1 MRPVPLASLA
11 GLLVGLWLLLVLGG
25 GVAVL
30 TGHLLA
36 RLVRTRR
43 DRRRPQ
49 EATARQNTQE
59 ARRLA
64 AEWPLLAQT
73 LGLGYRDQWTRQHR
87 FPPAEFVADDQGVTA
102 TVAAIAGAS
111 LTDYQRAAGYLADT
125 WGCVTVRAEQ
135 QAPGLIRLRGL
146 HRDPLLTPARIDLP
160 GTAPVS
166 LDSWWLGWAE
176 DGSLVMVRL
185 AEVSGSVVGGL
196 AGFGKTML
204 VAHLL
209 GQLAP
214 SPAVQFVVID
224 GKGGPDYDRLFPRAW
239 LSAKDD
245 LGEVRDVLR
254 QVHRLMVD
262 RQGAI
267 AQVLGVT
274 DAWHVGPSPSWP
286 LILVVIDEAHT
297 FFHERKGT
305 SAEVKAHNALVAEL
319 SRLVEE
325 LIRKGRNVVIQV
337 MLLTQRATGDAIPTR
352 IRDNCQVAI
361 SFATRTMDGA
371 VAALGEEIRQHRDA
385 SPVLLND
392 PAYVGVAVTSL
403 PGRPGF
409 HRVRT
414 PLVDH
419 HQVAAIIRG
428 TAGLRADPAE
438 LLPGVL
444 GEVVER
450 AGHGYDRWAEL
461 VAQAGYCHH
470 PIRLAGRIEQADR
483 TTGEVRTTYDS
494 DREPDRVLLKACG
507 TRREASCPSCAATYR
522 ADAYQLLAAG
532 LRGGKGVPESISEHP
547 RLFV

>member
-1 MRPVPLASLA
+1 MLAT
-11 GLLVGLWLLLVLGG
+11 LVGLSLLLALVGG
-25 GVAVL
+25 TATLVGC
-30 TGHLLA
+30 LLA
-36 RLVRTRR
+36 RRLR
-43 DRRRPQ
+43 
-49 EATARQNTQE
+49 ARQARRHPAQAAAREQTQR

-87 FPPAEFVADDQGVTA
+87 FPAAEVVADDQGVTA

-111 LTDYQRAAGYLADT
+111 LADYQRAAGYLADT
-125 WGCVTVRAEQ
+125 WGCVSVRATQEG
-135 QAPGLIRLRGL
+135 PGRIRLRGL
-146 HRDPLLTPARIDLP
+146 HRDPLLLPARVDLS
-160 GTAPVS
+160 GMAPES

-176 DGSLVMVRL
+176 DSTPVSIRT
-185 AEVSGSVVGGL
+185 AEVSGIVVAGL

-204 VAHLL
+204 VGHLL

-214 SPAVQFVVID
+214 SPAVQFVLID

-262 RQGAI
+262 RQRTI
-267 AQVLGVT
+267 ASVLGVT
-274 DAWHVGPSPSWP
+274 DAWHLGPSTSWP
-286 LILVVIDEAHT
+286 LVIVVVDEAHT

-305 SAEVKAHNALVAEL
+305 SPEVKTHNAVVAEL

-325 LIRKGRNVVIQV
+325 LVRKGRNVAIQV

-361 SFATRTMDGA
+361 SFATRTVDGA
-371 VAALGEEIRQHRDA
+371 VAALGEEIRQHPDA

-419 HQVAAIIRG
+419 HHVAALIRA
-428 TAGLRADPAE
+428 TAGLRADPAA
-438 LLPGVL
+438 LL
-444 GEVVER
+444 
-450 AGHGYDRWAEL
+450 
-461 VAQAGYCHH
+461 
-470 PIRLAGRIEQADR
+470 IEQAPGLR
-483 TTGEVRTTYDS
+483 VVPEMPAPGEV
-494 DREPDRVLLKACG
+494 A
-507 TRREASCPSCAATYR
+507 
-522 ADAYQLLAAG
+522 
-532 LRGGKGVPESISEHP
+532 
-547 RLFV
+547 

>member
-1 MRPVPLASLA
+1 MLAT
-11 GLLVGLWLLLVLGG
+11 LVGLSLLLALVGGTATLAGCLLGRRFRG
-25 GVAVL
+25 RQA
-30 TGHLLA
+30 HRHPQQA
-36 RLVRTRR
+36 AIRERTR
-43 DRRRPQ
+43 Q
-49 EATARQNTQE
+49 

-87 FPPAEFVADDQGVTA
+87 FPMAEFVADDQGVTA

-111 LTDYQRAAGYLADT
+111 LADYQRAATYLADT
-125 WGCVTVRAEQ
+125 WGCISVHAEQ
-135 QAPGLIRLRGL
+135 QGPGRIRLRGL
-146 HRDPLLTPARIDLP
+146 HRDPLLLPARIDLS
-160 GTAPVS
+160 GMAPDS

-176 DGSLVMVRL
+176 DSRPVSIRQ
-185 AEVSGSVVGGL
+185 AEVSGIVVAGL

-204 VAHLL
+204 VGHLL

-214 SPAVQFVVID
+214 SPAVQFVLVD

-239 LSAKDD
+239 LSAKDNLTD
-245 LGEVRDVLR
+245 VRDVLR

-262 RQGAI
+262 RQRTI
-267 AQVLGVT
+267 ASVLGVT
-274 DAWHVGPSPSWP
+274 DAWHLGPSPSWP
-286 LILVVIDEAHT
+286 LVVVVIDEAHT

-305 SAEVKAHNALVAEL
+305 SPEVKAHNAVVAEL

-325 LIRKGRNVVIQV
+325 LIRKGRNVAIQV

-371 VAALGEEIRQHRDA
+371 VAALGEEIRQHPDA

-414 PLVDH
+414 PQVDH
-419 HQVAAIIRG
+419 HHVAALIRA
-428 TAGLRADPAE
+428 TASLRADPAG
-438 LLPGVL
+438 LLANQAPGLRVVPEAP
-444 GEVVER
+444 GEV
-450 AGHGYDRWAEL
+450 A
-461 VAQAGYCHH
+461 
-470 PIRLAGRIEQADR
+470 
-483 TTGEVRTTYDS
+483 
-494 DREPDRVLLKACG
+494 
-507 TRREASCPSCAATYR
+507 
-522 ADAYQLLAAG
+522 
-532 LRGGKGVPESISEHP
+532 
-547 RLFV
+547 

>member
-1 MRPVPLASLA
+1 MRTVQPPQATLA
-11 GLLVGLWLLLVLGG
+11 GLLIGLWMLAILGG
-25 GVAVL
+25 GMVL
-30 TGHLLA
+30 LAGHLLA
-36 RLVRTRR
+36 RLVRSRR
-43 DRRRPQ
+43 DRRHPQ
-49 EATARQNTQE
+49 KAAVRERTRQ

-73 LGLGYRDQWTRQHR
+73 LRLGYQDQWTRQHR
-87 FPPAEFVADDQGVTA
+87 FPTAEFVLDDQGVTA

-111 LTDYQRAAGYLADT
+111 LADYQHAATYLADT

-135 QAPGLIRLRGL
+135 QGPGLIRLRGL
-146 HRDPLLTPARIDLP
+146 HRDPLL
-160 GTAPVS
+160 APVRAELSGRAPAS
-166 LDSWWLGWAE
+166 LTSWWLGWAE
-176 DGSLVMVRL
+176 DGTPVFIRL
-185 AEVSGSVVGGL
+185 AEVSGLVVGGL

-214 SPAVQFVVID
+214 SPAVQLVLID

-245 LGEVRDVLR
+245 LTGVRDVLR
-254 QVHRLMVD
+254 RVHRLMVD
-262 RQGAI
+262 RQAAI

-286 LILVVIDEAHT
+286 LVVVVIDEAHT

-305 SAEVKAHNALVAEL
+305 SPEVKAHNALVAEL

-325 LIRKGRNVVIQV
+325 LIRKGRNVAVQV

-361 SFATRTMDGA
+361 SFATRTVDGA
-371 VAALGEEIRQHRDA
+371 VAALGEEIRQHPDA

-409 HRVRT
+409 YRVRT
-414 PLVDH
+414 PQVDH
-419 HQVAAIIRG
+419 AQVAAVIQAM
-428 TAGLRADPAE
+428 AGLRADPA
-438 LLPGVL
+438 
-444 GEVVER
+444 
-450 AGHGYDRWAEL
+450 A
-461 VAQAGYCHH
+461 
-470 PIRLAGRIEQADR
+470 
-483 TTGEVRTTYDS
+483 
-494 DREPDRVLLKACG
+494 
-507 TRREASCPSCAATYR
+507 
-522 ADAYQLLAAG
+522 LLAEAAPG
-532 LRGGKGVPESISEHP
+532 LRVVPP
-547 RLFV
+547 RPAPGDAA

>member
-1 MRPVPLASLA
+1 MLAT
-11 GLLVGLWLLLVLGG
+11 LVGLWLLLALAGG
-25 GVAVL
+25 TATLAGV
-30 TGHLLA
+30 LLA
-36 RLVRTRR
+36 RHRQRPHHARRHPEQATVRERTLR
-43 DRRRPQ
+43 
-49 EATARQNTQE
+49 

-87 FPPAEFVADDQGVTA
+87 FPAAEFTADDQGVTA
-102 TVAAIAGAS
+102 IVAAIAGAS
-111 LTDYQRAAGYLADT
+111 LADYQRVAAYLADT
-125 WGCVTVRAEQ
+125 WGCVTVRATQEG
-135 QAPGLIRLRGL
+135 PGRIRLRGL
-146 HRDPLLTPARIDLP
+146 HRDPLLLPARMDLS
-160 GTAPVS
+160 GMAPDS
-166 LDSWWLGWAE
+166 LTSWWLGWAE
-176 DGSLVMVRL
+176 DSSPVSVRL
-185 AEVSGSVVGGL
+185 AEVSGIVVAGL

-214 SPAVQFVVID
+214 SPAVQFVLID

-274 DAWHVGPSPSWP
+274 DAWQLGPSPSWP
-286 LILVVIDEAHT
+286 LVVVVVDEAHS

-305 SAEVKAHNALVAEL
+305 SPEVKAHNAVVAEL

-325 LIRKGRNVVIQV
+325 LVRKGRNVAIQV

-361 SFATRTMDGA
+361 SFATRTVDGA
-371 VAALGEEIRQHRDA
+371 VAALGEEIRQHPDA

-419 HQVAAIIRG
+419 HHVAAVIRA
-428 TAGLRADPAE
+428 TAGLRADPA
-438 LLPGVL
+438 
-444 GEVVER
+444 
-450 AGHGYDRWAEL
+450 A
-461 VAQAGYCHH
+461 
-470 PIRLAGRIEQADR
+470 
-483 TTGEVRTTYDS
+483 
-494 DREPDRVLLKACG
+494 
-507 TRREASCPSCAATYR
+507 
-522 ADAYQLLAAG
+522 LLANQAPG
-532 LRGGKGVPESISEHP
+532 LRVVPEMP
-547 RLFV
+547 APGDAA